1 MVADNA
7 NGIRGG
13 EKGAADWPFSQT
25 ETLHSTRYTLPTR
38 RTLGSGTHFS
48 QTEHY
53 TPLYVHNAHTGYAHN
68 THQTLMVHF
77 SQTETLH

>member
-1 MVADNA
+1 MEIHTKEMVADNA
-7 NGIRGG
+7 NGIRGE

-48 QTEHY
+48 QTEDY
-53 TPLYVHNAHTGYAHN
+53 TPLYVHNAHTKSAFLPDRN
-68 THQTLMVHF
+68 T
-77 SQTETLH
+77 TLH